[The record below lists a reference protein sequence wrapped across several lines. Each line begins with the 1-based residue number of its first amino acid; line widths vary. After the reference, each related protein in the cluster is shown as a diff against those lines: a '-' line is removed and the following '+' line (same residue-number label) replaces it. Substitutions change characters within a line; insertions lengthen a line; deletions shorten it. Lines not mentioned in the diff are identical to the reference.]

1 MFHNNILGWLNP
13 DVWCLTSCHWL
24 LPDLLQHG
32 IHLHWL
38 IPIHAVWHPTI
49 NGWIPVAV
57 CNPSNRLLGKIYI
70 FFWSAKNATP
80 AAGLQA
86 LSRLHLR
93 GSSSCFTLCQCHGPW
108 FHPMWNIDEK
118 NLQPT
123 NQLPL
128 PRNTGAT
135 SSTSPDMKSL
145 AGEPPAG
152 SESSPDHVKY
162 PSQMGLRI
170 NRFNIKP

>member
-118 NLQPT
+118 NR
-123 NQLPL
+123 NQLTNCPCLGIQERHPQPL
-128 PRNTGAT
+128 LTWNHWQVNPQQAVNHHPIMWNTPLKWA
-135 SSTSPDMKSL
+135 L
-145 AGEPPAG
+145 E
-152 SESSPDHVKY
+152 
-162 PSQMGLRI
+162 
-170 NRFNIKP
+170 